1 MQDSTDAANSH
12 SEYRFNRL
20 TDLWHVQLYN
30 EEVHDLLSSDQ
41 TKLQI
46 HESKESGIYVA
57 GLRED
62 IVTSAEHVLQLLYS
76 GEKLRHFGETKMNKT
91 SSRSHTIFR
100 MVSKHACMMANN
112 MHPGHLIYMPQLS
125 MAVIFYIVLL
135 SQSRKATYGFIHSQS
150 SKYISYT
157 TRGLLDNVCI
167 HRLKSLY
174 ITCRLLDSVCIHRF
188 KSFYVQPP
196 QPPCQSN

>member
-1 MQDSTDAANSH
+1 MKTSLASAHNQHIFIVLRYSACQIRGLNIPWC
-12 SEYRFNRL
+12 L
-20 TDLWHVQLYN
+20 QLYN

-100 MVSKHACMMANN
+100 MVRSLASLMDA
-112 MHPGHLIYMPQLS
+112 
-125 MAVIFYIVLL
+125 IF
-135 SQSRKATYGFIHSQS
+135 
-150 SKYISYT
+150 
-157 TRGLLDNVCI
+157 
-167 HRLKSLY
+167 
-174 ITCRLLDSVCIHRF
+174 
-188 KSFYVQPP
+188 
-196 QPPCQSN
+196 

>member
-1 MQDSTDAANSH
+1 MQLNM
-12 SEYRFNRL
+12 L
-20 TDLWHVQLYN
+20 TTCWHVQLYN

-100 MVSKHACMMANN
+100 MVSTFACMMASN
-112 MHPGHLIYMPQLS
+112 MHPGNLMHMLS
-125 MAVIFYIVLL
+125 MALFFYIALL
-135 SQSRKATYGFIHSQS
+135 SQ
-150 SKYISYT
+150 
-157 TRGLLDNVCI
+157 
-167 HRLKSLY
+167 
-174 ITCRLLDSVCIHRF
+174 
-188 KSFYVQPP
+188 
-196 QPPCQSN
+196 

>member
-1 MQDSTDAANSH
+1 M
-12 SEYRFNRL
+12 L
-20 TDLWHVQLYN
+20 LQLYN

-100 MVSKHACMMANN
+100 MVSTTCCILLAEAVTVRLRIPRLGKLGSVWITECISMCAQQSTMGALSSYCRYPSNLSGTAGLMLTHACAAA
-112 MHPGHLIYMPQLS
+112 IYS
-125 MAVIFYIVLL
+125 
-135 SQSRKATYGFIHSQS
+135 
-150 SKYISYT
+150 
-157 TRGLLDNVCI
+157 
-167 HRLKSLY
+167 
-174 ITCRLLDSVCIHRF
+174 
-188 KSFYVQPP
+188 
-196 QPPCQSN
+196 

>member
-1 MQDSTDAANSH
+1 MPCQ
-12 SEYRFNRL
+12 L
-20 TDLWHVQLYN
+20 LWYLQLYN

-100 MVSKHACMMANN
+100 MVRH
-112 MHPGHLIYMPQLS
+112 IYCTATPVCTDLLQVSQGQIVLVPSS
-125 MAVIFYIVLL
+125 MAMP
-135 SQSRKATYGFIHSQS
+135 S
-150 SKYISYT
+150 
-157 TRGLLDNVCI
+157 
-167 HRLKSLY
+167 
-174 ITCRLLDSVCIHRF
+174 
-188 KSFYVQPP
+188 
-196 QPPCQSN
+196 

>member
-1 MQDSTDAANSH
+1 MPTKTLDWNLFAKQKFSRETV
-12 SEYRFNRL
+12 FM
-20 TDLWHVQLYN
+20 QLYN

-100 MVSKHACMMANN
+100 MVGVVCFM
-112 MHPGHLIYMPQLS
+112 LCC
-125 MAVIFYIVLL
+125 
-135 SQSRKATYGFIHSQS
+135 GFA
-150 SKYISYT
+150 
-157 TRGLLDNVCI
+157 VCI
-167 HRLKSLY
+167 SCKIS
-174 ITCRLLDSVCIHRF
+174 
-188 KSFYVQPP
+188 VQP
-196 QPPCQSN
+196 SSGA

>member
-1 MQDSTDAANSH
+1 M
-12 SEYRFNRL
+12 L
-20 TDLWHVQLYN
+20 LQLYN

-100 MVSKHACMMANN
+100 MVSFASCW
-112 MHPGHLIYMPQLS
+112 
-125 MAVIFYIVLL
+125 LL
-135 SQSRKATYGFIHSQS
+135 
-150 SKYISYT
+150 
-157 TRGLLDNVCI
+157 VCCV
-167 HRLKSLY
+167 H
-174 ITCRLLDSVCIHRF
+174 
-188 KSFYVQPP
+188 
-196 QPPCQSN
+196 

>member
-1 MQDSTDAANSH
+1 MTCFNNLLIAALH
-12 SEYRFNRL
+12 MRCGMPCQA
-20 TDLWHVQLYN
+20 LWCLQLYN

-100 MVSKHACMMANN
+100 MVSH
-112 MHPGHLIYMPQLS
+112 
-125 MAVIFYIVLL
+125 
-135 SQSRKATYGFIHSQS
+135 T
-150 SKYISYT
+150 
-157 TRGLLDNVCI
+157 
-167 HRLKSLY
+167 
-174 ITCRLLDSVCIHRF
+174 
-188 KSFYVQPP
+188 
-196 QPPCQSN
+196 

>member
-1 MQDSTDAANSH
+1 MPTKH
-12 SEYRFNRL
+12 SIGIPCAKQCRHFHDELCFL
-20 TDLWHVQLYN
+20 QLYN

-100 MVSKHACMMANN
+100 MVRFDSCHVADLLCAPAVKAGMQPISDCASGRFGSCTK
-112 MHPGHLIYMPQLS
+112 MHLE
-125 MAVIFYIVLL
+125 
-135 SQSRKATYGFIHSQS
+135 
-150 SKYISYT
+150 
-157 TRGLLDNVCI
+157 
-167 HRLKSLY
+167 
-174 ITCRLLDSVCIHRF
+174 SVSHRF
-188 KSFYVQPP
+188 LSAYMHTE
-196 QPPCQSN
+196 

>member
-1 MQDSTDAANSH
+1 M
-12 SEYRFNRL
+12 L
-20 TDLWHVQLYN
+20 LQLYN

-100 MVSKHACMMANN
+100 MVSFILLAATSLEAVKT
-112 MHPGHLIYMPQLS
+112 S
-125 MAVIFYIVLL
+125 M
-135 SQSRKATYGFIHSQS
+135 QP
-150 SKYISYT
+150 ISPA
-157 TRGLLDNVCI
+157 RC
-167 HRLKSLY
+167 S
-174 ITCRLLDSVCIHRF
+174 
-188 KSFYVQPP
+188 
-196 QPPCQSN
+196 

>member
-1 MQDSTDAANSH
+1 MLGRTTQHAGSGTVPNTPKQSFCMSVDPAAATYVLRS
-12 SEYRFNRL
+12 SSYVTCL
-20 TDLWHVQLYN
+20 MLLQLYN

-100 MVSKHACMMANN
+100 MVSTTCCM
-112 MHPGHLIYMPQLS
+112 
-125 MAVIFYIVLL
+125 
-135 SQSRKATYGFIHSQS
+135 
-150 SKYISYT
+150 
-157 TRGLLDNVCI
+157 
-167 HRLKSLY
+167 
-174 ITCRLLDSVCIHRF
+174 
-188 KSFYVQPP
+188 
-196 QPPCQSN
+196 

>member
-1 MQDSTDAANSH
+1 MQDLADATNSH
-12 SEYRFNRL
+12 VDHRL
-20 TDLWHVQLYN
+20 NVLTTFWHLQLYN

-100 MVSKHACMMANN
+100 MVSNYARMMANI
-112 MHPGHLIYMPQLS
+112 MYPGHLMHMPQLLLT
-125 MAVIFYIVLL
+125 VIFYIVLL
-135 SQSRKATYGFIHSQS
+135 SQATQATHGFIH
-150 SKYISYT
+150 I
-157 TRGLLDNVCI
+157 
-167 HRLKSLY
+167 
-174 ITCRLLDSVCIHRF
+174 
-188 KSFYVQPP
+188 
-196 QPPCQSN
+196 

>member
-1 MQDSTDAANSH
+1 MCYS
-12 SEYRFNRL
+12 
-20 TDLWHVQLYN
+20 QLYN

-62 IVTSAEHVLQLLYS
+62 IVTSAEHVLELLYS

-100 MVSKHACMMANN
+100 MVSNTIDAIHDTANN
-112 MHPGHLIYMPQLS
+112 SAQCICDVVCLCEALPRSAAVHILRWAATSCVTHMP
-125 MAVIFYIVLL
+125 LL
-135 SQSRKATYGFIHSQS
+135 LT
-150 SKYISYT
+150 
-157 TRGLLDNVCI
+157 
-167 HRLKSLY
+167 
-174 ITCRLLDSVCIHRF
+174 
-188 KSFYVQPP
+188 
-196 QPPCQSN
+196 

>member
-1 MQDSTDAANSH
+1 MCDS
-12 SEYRFNRL
+12 
-20 TDLWHVQLYN
+20 QLYN

-62 IVTSAEHVLQLLYS
+62 IVTSAEHVLELLYS

-100 MVSKHACMMANN
+100 MVSNTSNAIHGIANN
-112 MHPGHLIYMPQLS
+112 SAQCICDATCLCETLPCS
-125 MAVIFYIVLL
+125 AAVHIL
-135 SQSRKATYGFIHSQS
+135 
-150 SKYISYT
+150 
-157 TRGLLDNVCI
+157 C
-167 HRLKSLY
+167 
-174 ITCRLLDSVCIHRF
+174 
-188 KSFYVQPP
+188 
-196 QPPCQSN
+196 

>member
-1 MQDSTDAANSH
+1 M
-12 SEYRFNRL
+12 L
-20 TDLWHVQLYN
+20 TTCWHVQLYN

-100 MVSKHACMMANN
+100 MVSSCACTMASNIQ
-112 MHPGHLIYMPQLS
+112 PGHLMHMPQLS
-125 MAVIFYIVLL
+125 MALIFCIVLL
-135 SQSRKATYGFIHSQS
+135 SQSTQTTHGFILIGS
-150 SKYISYT
+150 SKHMSYT
-157 TRGLLDNVCI
+157 TD
-167 HRLKSLY
+167 RL
-174 ITCRLLDSVCIHRF
+174 IDSVCIHRVKF
-188 KSFYVQPP
+188 L
-196 QPPCQSN
+196 